1 MPEETLG
8 VKHLETGHILCEC
21 IILKSLLNFTEEATK
36 DKRGGE
42 RRRGEEK
49 GRRRG
54 EGGKR
59 IGRGRSRKRYM

>member
-42 RRRGEEK
+42 RRRRGEEK
-49 GRRRG
+49 GRRRK
-54 EGGKR
+54 ER
-59 IGRGRSRKRYM
+59 RRREE